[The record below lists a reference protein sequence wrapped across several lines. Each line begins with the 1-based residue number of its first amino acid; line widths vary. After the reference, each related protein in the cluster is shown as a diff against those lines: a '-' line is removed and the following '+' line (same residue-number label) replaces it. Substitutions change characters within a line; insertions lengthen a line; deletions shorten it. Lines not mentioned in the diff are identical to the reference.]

1 MLQWYDEAKVG
12 IFIHFGVY
20 AVPGFRSEWFWCF
33 WQCPD
38 RVQSDVVDFMKKNYR
53 PDFTYQDFASDFKF
67 VVDHLDY
74 VWTTV
79 WIDYPISFRLEFF
92 NASEWVNLF
101 ERSGARYAVLTSK
114 HHEVPNIIYI
124 TGFDLKIE

>member
-53 PDFTYQDFASDFKF
+53 PGFTYQDFASDFK
-67 VVDHLDY
+67 
-74 VWTTV
+74 
-79 WIDYPISFRLEFF
+79 LEFF

-114 HHEVPNIIYI
+114 HHE
-124 TGFDLKIE
+124 GFTMWPSKHSFSWNSMDVGPKR